1 MSAVKN
7 SVVVVGGGI
16 MGVQAAWH
24 LAQMGQ
30 NVTVLDQFDVPNQW
44 AASGDHLRVFR
55 LTYGKDAFY
64 TEMALKALPLWLE
77 LNTLS
82 EETLLQQNGV
92 LEFAAKDNGYEGQS
106 LAVLKENRVRV
117 QRLEREEVKR
127 LYPMYNPRSFKWA
140 LFHPDG
146 GMIWANRAVA
156 ATASI
161 AQRKNVRIRSNI
173 KIVSIQK
180 DKNGVRSVK
189 DAAGKIWE
197 AERFLFAGGYWSGEL
212 LKSYG
217 LPIKVTKQEQ
227 IFLRPLSNRG
237 RYRPEHFPV
246 FASLTD
252 GFYGFP
258 VHLHGFIKIADHRK
272 GPVVKKAD
280 PDELRELTPKFEKS
294 CRKWLKRFI
303 PEMANFTEFE
313 GHVCWYDNTPDND
326 FIMDRLPDA
335 PNAYV
340 AAGFS
345 GHGFKFAP
353 IVGKSMA
360 ELMIAGKSE
369 LNLHRFRLA
378 RFKLRKG

>member
-1 MSAVKN
+1 MSSVKN
-7 SVVVVGGGI
+7 SVIVVGGGI

-24 LAQMGQ
+24 LAQLGQ
-30 NVTVLDQFDVPNQW
+30 TVTVLDQFDVPNQW

-64 TEMALKALPLWLE
+64 TEMALKSLPLWLE

-82 EETLLQQNGV
+82 EELCLQQNGV
-92 LEFAAKDNGYEGQS
+92 LELATKEKGYEAQS
-106 LAVLKENRVRV
+106 LAVLKD
-117 QRLEREEVKR
+117 QRIKCERMDREQVKK
-127 LYPMYNPRSFKWA
+127 LYPMYNVKAFKWA
-140 LFHPDG
+140 LFHPEG
-146 GMIWANRAVA
+146 GMVWANRSVA

-161 AQRKNVRIRSNI
+161 AQRKNVRIRSNV

-180 DKNGVRSVK
+180 DKNGVKSVK
-189 DAAGKIWE
+189 DAAGKTWE
-197 AERFLFAGGYWSGEL
+197 AEKFLFTGGYWTGDL
-212 LKSYG
+212 LKTYG
-217 LPIKVTKQEQ
+217 IPIKITRQEQ
-227 IFLRPLSNRG
+227 MFLRPLSNRG

-246 FASLTD
+246 FASLEN

-258 VHLHGFIKIADHRK
+258 VHLHGFIKIGDHRK
-272 GPVVKKAD
+272 GQVFKKAE
-280 PDELRELTPKFEKS
+280 PDLLRELTPKFEKS
-294 CRKWLKRFI
+294 CRAFLHKFL
-303 PEMANFTEFE
+303 PELSKFTEFE
-313 GHVCWYDNTPDND
+313 GHTCWYDNTPDGD
-326 FIMDRLPDA
+326 FIMDKLPDV

-360 ELMIAGKSE
+360 ELMVAGKSE

-378 RFKLRKG
+378 RFKLKK

>member
-1 MSAVKN
+1 MSVKN
-7 SVVVVGGGI
+7 TTVVVGGGI

-24 LAQMGQ
+24 LAQLGQ
-30 NVTVLDQFDVPNQW
+30 TVTVLDQFDVPNQW

-77 LNTLS
+77 LNALS

-92 LEFAAKDNGYEGQS
+92 LELATKENGYEAQS
-106 LAVLKENRVRV
+106 LAVLKERSIRFERLDSAEVR
-117 QRLEREEVKR
+117 KR
-127 LYPMYNPRSFKWA
+127 YPMYNPRSIKWA
-140 LFHPDG
+140 LFHPEG

-161 AQRKNVRIRSNI
+161 AQRKNVRIRSNVRVTQI
-173 KIVSIQK
+173 LK
-180 DKNGVRSVK
+180 DKNGVRAVK
-189 DAAGKIWE
+189 DAAGKVWE
-197 AERFLFAGGYWSGEL
+197 AERFLFTGGYWTGEL

-217 LPIKVTKQEQ
+217 IPLKVTKQEQ
-227 IFLRPLSNRG
+227 LFLRPLANRG

-246 FASLTD
+246 FASLTQ

-258 VHLHGFIKIADHRK
+258 VHLHGFIKIGDHRK
-272 GPVVKKAD
+272 GPAVKKLD
-280 PDELRELTPKFEKS
+280 LEQLRTLTPKFEKS
-294 CRKWLKRFI
+294 CRAFLKKYI
-303 PEMANFTEFE
+303 PELAGFTEFE
-313 GHVCWYDNTPDND
+313 GHVCWYDNTPDDD
-326 FIMDRLPDA
+326 FIMDKLPDA

-360 ELMIAGKSE
+360 ELMVGGKSD